1 MSDSNPTVS
10 KLTREEAISLA
21 QSEKSEARALEDLPA
36 QFPDDQELWHF
47 LLANPQT
54 PLGAMIYMAERA
66 PTSLASELVE
76 DRVFLLHNP
85 VVGQA
90 LLKNPILTET
100 DRRKVNAVLHESTK
114 DERERKKSL
123 FQMIKEMSVGQKLA
137 LAKKGNREARMI
149 LVKDLNEMI
158 ALEVVNS
165 PRTTDDEILM
175 IAQMRD
181 VSDMVLRAI
190 ANMRRVRANKNVILS
205 LLHNP
210 KTPVGVSLGLGISS
224 LTDRDLQGLARD
236 RNIPAAVSRAA
247 RQVVESRS
255 KGQKKKS
262 GH

>member
-1 MSDSNPTVS
+1 MSDSNPTPSTVS
-10 KLTREEAISLA
+10 REEAISLA
-21 QSEKSEARALEDLPA
+21 QSEKSESRVLENLPA
-36 QFPDDQELWHF
+36 QFPEDEEVWKP

-54 PLGAMIYMAERA
+54 PLGAMIFMAERA
-66 PTSLASELVE
+66 SSSLAAELAD

-85 VVGQA
+85 VVGHA
-90 LLKNPILTET
+90 LLKNPALSET
-100 DRRKVNAVLHESTK
+100 DRRKVNATLHESTK

-137 LAKKGNREARMI
+137 LAKKGNKEARMI
-149 LVKDLNEMI
+149 LIKDQNEMI
-158 ALEVVNS
+158 GLEVVNS

-181 VSDMVLRAI
+181 VSDQVLRAI
-190 ANMRRVRANKNVILS
+190 ANMRRVRANKLAILS

-224 LTDRDLQGLARD
+224 LTDRDLQGITRD

-247 RQVVESRS
+247 KQVMESRS
-255 KGQKKKS
+255 KGPKTKA
-262 GH
+262 H